1 MSAHEPS
8 IAAPEQ
14 EPVRLRFDNTY
25 ARLPERFYARC
36 QPASPAAPATVRF
49 NRGLATEL
57 GLPDLERARITGI
70 FSGWQLPQGA
80 EPIALAYAGHQFC
93 NLVPQLGDGRALLL
107 GEVVDRNGVRR
118 DIQIKG
124 SGTTPFSRGGDGR
137 CPIGPA
143 MREYLVS
150 EAMHAMGVPT
160 SRALALVSTGESVQR
175 ETHLPGAVITRVAQ
189 SHVRVGTFEYFAVRG
204 DVEAIRILADYVIDR
219 HGLVG
224 DDGENRY
231 VALLREVVRRQAA
244 LVSLWMN
251 IGFIHGVMN
260 TDNTTLIGETL
271 DYGPCA
277 FLDHYEAGAC
287 FSFIDQGGR
296 YRYENQPAV
305 AQWNL
310 MRLAETLLPLLD
322 DDQDAAIEQAQDVVG
337 SFPALYERDRLQGMR
352 RKLGLFSEHP
362 DDAVL
367 VDELLALLER
377 QQVDYTCFFRRLS
390 DTAVEP
396 NLDSPVRALFSDPDG
411 WQQWYTRWLERLQQ
425 DRGRST
431 ERMRAMHR
439 VNPAVIPR
447 NHAVHAA
454 IRAAERHGDLAPF
467 RELLSNVTQPFTDHP
482 ENAPGARPPRA
493 SERVLRTFCGT

>member
-1 MSAHEPS
+1 ML
-8 IAAPEQ
+8 
-14 EPVRLRFDNTY
+14 LRFDNTY
-25 ARLPERFYARC
+25 VQLPERFYARC
-36 QPASPAAPATVRF
+36 KPATPAAPATVQF

-57 GLPDLERARITGI
+57 GLPHLERARIAGV
-70 FSGWQLPQGA
+70 FSGWQVPQDA
-80 EPIALAYAGHQFC
+80 EPIALAYAGHQFGH
-93 NLVPQLGDGRALLL
+93 LVPQLGDGRAVLL

-118 DIQIKG
+118 DVQLKG
-124 SGTTPFSRGGDGR
+124 SGMTPFSRGGDGR

-160 SRALALVSTGESVQR
+160 SRALALVTTGERVRR

-204 DVEAIRILADYVIDR
+204 DVEALRILADYVIDR
-219 HGLVG
+219 HGLAG

-231 VALLREVVRRQAA
+231 LALLREVVRRQAA
-244 LVSLWMN
+244 LIALWMN
-251 IGFIHGVMN
+251 LGFIHGVMN

-277 FLDHYEAGAC
+277 FLDDYDAGAC

-322 DDQDAAIEQAQDVVG
+322 DDQDAAIEQAQEAVS

-362 DDAVL
+362 DDSTL
-367 VDELLALLER
+367 MHDLLALLER
-377 QQVDYTCFFRRLS
+377 QRVDYTRFFRRLGAI
-390 DTAVEP
+390 AVEP
-396 NLDSPVRALFSDPDG
+396 NLDSSVRKLFSAPDD
-411 WQQWYTRWLERLQQ
+411 WEQWYTRWLERLRR
-425 DRGRST
+425 DSGRST

-439 VNPAVIPR
+439 VNPAVVPR
-447 NHAVHAA
+447 NHAVNAA
-454 IRAAERHGDLAPF
+454 IKAAEQHGDLAPF
-467 RELLSNVTQPFTDHP
+467 QELLSRVTQPFADHP
-482 ENAPGARPPRA
+482 EDADGARPPEAR
-493 SERVLRTFCGT
+493 ERVLRTFCGT